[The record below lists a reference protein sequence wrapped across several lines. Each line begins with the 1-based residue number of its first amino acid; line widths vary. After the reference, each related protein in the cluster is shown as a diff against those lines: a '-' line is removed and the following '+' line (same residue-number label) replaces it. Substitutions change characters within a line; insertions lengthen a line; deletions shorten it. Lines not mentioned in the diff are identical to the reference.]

1 MSFGA
6 SPAAKAGVIE
16 ATTTTPPTSKARIGG
31 SPSDWSGRHDT
42 TNRGEPQPGTR
53 ARAGPRGRP
62 KREEALEH
70 RGQDS
75 IRGPVPVEEGLD
87 IDDDLLAHV
96 DAALERG
103 RTHMGEQ
110 HHLAGAGE
118 LDQLRV
124 HRRLVFEHVEARA
137 RDIARRNQAHQRVL
151 VDYLAPRGV

>member
-6 SPAAKAGVIE
+6 SPAARAGVIE

-31 SPSDWSGRHDT
+31 SPSDWSGGHDT
-42 TNRGEPQPGTR
+42 TNRGEPQPGRR
-53 ARAGPRGRP
+53 ARPRSRP
-62 KREEALEH
+62 KTRGGALEH

-75 IRGPVPVEEGLD
+75 IRRPVPVEEGLD

-110 HHLAGAGE
+110 DHLARAGE

-124 HRRLVFEHVEARA
+124 HRRLVLEHVEARA
-137 RDIARRNQAHQRVL
+137 RDIAR
-151 VDYLAPRGV
+151 

>member
-110 HHLAGAGE
+110 HHLARAGE

-124 HRRLVFEHVEARA
+124 HRRLVFEHVEAPPPPIAPEKKRA
-137 RDIARRNQAHQRVL
+137 QSILLAHL
-151 VDYLAPRGV
+151 PPPG

>member
-6 SPAAKAGVIE
+6 SPAARAGVIE
-16 ATTTTPPTSKARIGG
+16 AMTTTPPTSKARIGG
-31 SPSDWSGRHDT
+31 SPSDWSGGHDT
-42 TNRGEPQPGTR
+42 TNRGEPQPGR
-53 ARAGPRGRP
+53 APAPAREAGRNVR
-62 KREEALEH
+62 RALEH

-75 IRGPVPVEEGLD
+75 IRRPVPVEERLD

-110 HHLAGAGE
+110 HHLARASE

-124 HRRLVFEHVEARA
+124 HRRLVLEHVEARA
-137 RDIARRNQAHQRVL
+137 RDIAR
-151 VDYLAPRGV
+151 